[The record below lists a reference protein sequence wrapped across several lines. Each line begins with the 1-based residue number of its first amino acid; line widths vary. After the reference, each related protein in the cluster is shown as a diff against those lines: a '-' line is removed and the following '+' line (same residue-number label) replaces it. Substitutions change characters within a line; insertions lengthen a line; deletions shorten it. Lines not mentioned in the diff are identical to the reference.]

1 MKLNVKYFGLI
12 AEWMGRSEEQI
23 DLWENSI
30 AALRQQLETNC
41 RRLSDITYQVAVNQ
55 KIASEELELS
65 ENDEVAILPPF
76 AGG

>member
-41 RRLSDITYQVAVNQ
+41 RRLSNITYQVAVNQ

>member
-41 RRLSDITYQVAVNQ
+41 RRLSNITYQVAVNQ
-55 KIASEELELS
+55 KIASEELELG

>member
-23 DLWENSI
+23 DLLENSI

-41 RRLSDITYQVAVNQ
+41 RRLSNITYQVAVNQ